1 MNYSYVR
8 SLDWFNLEVF
18 NKKEDQQVIDL
29 KSFLPDA
36 FFSDTLDGT
45 FSGKWIYLSLGSM
58 GSIDLTLMRR
68 LVAVLAGS
76 RHKYIVSKG
85 PRHGEFNLPRNMW
98 GERFLPQMQ
107 IVPVVDLVITHGG
120 NNTLTETF
128 AQGKPM
134 IVLPLFGDQLDN
146 GQRLQ
151 ETRLGSQMH
160 PYNFTDNE
168 LLDTVECLLKDSN
181 LNEKLQKAARRI
193 QASNR
198 HEELAIQIEQLVDN
212 LKPKI

>member
-1 MNYSYVR
+1 M
-8 SLDWFNLEVF
+8 
-18 NKKEDQQVIDL
+18 IDL
-29 KSFLPDA
+29 KSFLPEA

-68 LVAVLAGS
+68 LVAVLGRS
-76 RHKYIVSKG
+76 RHKVIVSKG
-85 PRHGEFNLPRNMW
+85 PRAGEFNLPRNMW

-107 IVPVVDLVITHGG
+107 MVPVVDLVITHGG

-151 ETRLGSQMH
+151 ETRLGSQLH
-160 PYNFTDNE
+160 PYNFTDKE
-168 LLDTVECLLKDSN
+168 LLDTVECLLKDTD
-181 LNEKLQKAARRI
+181 LNEKLQNAAQRI

-198 HEELAIQIEQLVDN
+198 HKELAIQIEQLVDN
-212 LKPKI
+212 LKTKI